1 MCMANG
7 VFKMT
12 KKGILLTSVSAFA
25 IVIASIT
32 GITIYKQTNN
42 QKITIE
48 QLINRT
54 SSNLIEIINKNIK
67 DSSDKTLYSFNY
79 SHQNSEVKYTAID
92 SNNIFVCKL
101 QLNDKNTDIEAWLT
115 SKTIKYTSYTVSFVK
130 KDIITNNSINMDM
143 DKGQYVTHKPIMES
157 PNTYISGT
165 ILKDERLYSFSDITE
180 DEFTNTNPITNDGSF
195 IYKLTSSLIQ
205 K

>member
-1 MCMANG
+1 MANG
-7 VFKMT
+7 VFKLT
-12 KKGILLTSVSAFA
+12 KKGILLTSVSVFA

-67 DSSDKTLYSFNY
+67 DRGDKTLYSFNY

-92 SNNIFVCKL
+92 LNNIYVCKL
-101 QLNDKNTDIEAWLT
+101 LLNDKNKDIETWLT
-115 SKTIKYTSYTVSFVK
+115 LKTIKYTSYTVSFVK

-143 DKGQYVTHKPIMES
+143 DKGQYVSHKPIMES

-165 ILKDERLYSFSDITE
+165 ILKDGHLYSFSNITE
-180 DEFTNTNPITNDGSF
+180 DELYNINPITNDGSF